1 MVKPMPDIPLDPLVA
16 NSLLPHGLCL
26 NWKPALL
33 ALHVMSDG
41 IIALSYFSIPFGL
54 AYFVSQRKD
63 LEYRWMFIL
72 FAAFILACGT
82 THLFDIWTLWHPDY
96 FAQGLIKAATAGIS
110 LATAILLWPVLQ
122 QALTLP
128 SPRQLSLINADLES
142 EITRRRET
150 VLKLEQEAMERR
162 QLELKLRQNEARLMT
177 VLDTTV
183 EGILTVSPS
192 GIIETA
198 NAAASRMFGRRSGQL
213 EGLPAETIIRAAE
226 GKQGPILLSHLAQSA
241 DTPGG
246 VKQSEFVGIRR
257 QGETFPID
265 ISVGKTRHGEPQ
277 FTCVLRD
284 MTEQRKTEE
293 QLRQNE
299 RQLKQQET
307 ELLHMQRLS
316 TVGELAA
323 MMAHEI
329 NQPLGAIVNY
339 LGGITLRFEP
349 VLNDHPPLRE
359 AVAESA
365 RLANRTSHIVQSI
378 RNLVRRRDDE
388 RELLD
393 MAALVQETASLLK
406 QEMDRH
412 HIQLQN
418 DLPDSLPPIEGE
430 RVKLQQLLLNLIL
443 NAIEALAPI
452 EQLPR
457 IIRIQAPDTVSDD
470 TLEICISDN
479 GIGLSPDRL
488 TRIFDP
494 FVTSK
499 SDGVGL
505 GLSICKSIIESH
517 GGEIAVTESGPGGST
532 FSIRLPKK
540 RQQGAA

>member
-1 MVKPMPDIPLDPLVA
+1 
-16 NSLLPHGLCL
+16 
-26 NWKPALL
+26 
-33 ALHVMSDG
+33 
-41 IIALSYFSIPFGL
+41 
-54 AYFVSQRKD
+54 
-63 LEYRWMFIL
+63 
-72 FAAFILACGT
+72 
-82 THLFDIWTLWHPDY
+82 
-96 FAQGLIKAATAGIS
+96 
-110 LATAILLWPVLQ
+110 
-122 QALTLP
+122 
-128 SPRQLSLINADLES
+128 
-142 EITRRRET
+142 
-150 VLKLEQEAMERR
+150 
-162 QLELKLRQNEARLMT
+162 
-177 VLDTTV
+177 
-183 EGILTVSPS
+183 
-192 GIIETA
+192 
-198 NAAASRMFGRRSGQL
+198 
-213 EGLPAETIIRAAE
+213 
-226 GKQGPILLSHLAQSA
+226 
-241 DTPGG
+241 
-246 VKQSEFVGIRR
+246 
-257 QGETFPID
+257 
-265 ISVGKTRHGEPQ
+265 
-277 FTCVLRD
+277 
-284 MTEQRKTEE
+284 
-293 QLRQNE
+293 
-299 RQLKQQET
+299 
-307 ELLHMQRLS
+307 
-316 TVGELAA
+316 
-323 MMAHEI
+323 
-329 NQPLGAIVNY
+329 
-339 LGGITLRFEP
+339 
-349 VLNDHPPLRE
+349 
-359 AVAESA
+359 VAESA

-517 GGEIAVTESGPGGST
+517 GGEIAVTEFGSGGST

-540 RQQGAA
+540 RQQGAE

>member
-1 MVKPMPDIPLDPLVA
+1 MVKPMPNIPLDPLISS
-16 NSLLPHGLCL
+16 SLLPHGLCL
-26 NWKPALL
+26 SWKPGLL
-33 ALHVMSDG
+33 ALHVLSDA

-54 AYFVSQRKD
+54 AYFISQRKD
-63 LEYRWMFIL
+63 LEYRWMFTL

-82 THLFDIWTLWHPDY
+82 THLLDIWTLWHPDY
-96 FAQGLIKAATAGIS
+96 FAQGLIKALTAVVS

-128 SPRQLSLINADLES
+128 SPRQLALINADLER

-183 EGILTVSPS
+183 EGILTVTPS
-192 GIIETA
+192 GLIETA
-198 NAAASRMFGRRSGQL
+198 NAAASRMFGRQSEQL
-213 EGLPAETIIRAAE
+213 EGLPADTIIRAAE
-226 GKQGPILLSHLAQSA
+226 GAQGPSLLAHLGQSA
-241 DTPGG
+241 DIPGG
-246 VKQSEFVGIRR
+246 EKHTDFVGINRNG
-257 QGETFPID
+257 QIFPID
-265 ISVGKTRHGEPQ
+265 ISVGKTRHGQPH

-284 MTEQRKTEE
+284 MTEQRKIEE
-293 QLRQNE
+293 QLRHNQ

-349 VLNDHPPLRE
+349 LLNDHPPLRE
-359 AVAESA
+359 AVEESA

-378 RNLVRRRDDE
+378 RNLVRRREDE
-388 RELLD
+388 REWLD
-393 MAALVQETASLLK
+393 MAALVKETVSLLK

-412 HIQLQN
+412 HIQLHN
-418 DLPDSLPPIEGE
+418 DLPESLPRIEGE

-443 NAIEALAPI
+443 NAIEALASV
-452 EQLPR
+452 ERQPR
-457 IIRIQAPDTVSDD
+457 IIRIETPDTASADI
-470 TLEICISDN
+470 LEIRISDN
-479 GIGLSPDRL
+479 GIGLTPDRL

-517 GGEIAVTESGPGGST
+517 GGEIAVNESGPGGST
-532 FSIRLPKK
+532 FSIKLPKK
-540 RQQGAA
+540 HQQGAA

>member
-1 MVKPMPDIPLDPLVA
+1 L
-16 NSLLPHGLCL
+16 G
-26 NWKPALL
+26 
-33 ALHVMSDG
+33 
-41 IIALSYFSIPFGL
+41 
-54 AYFVSQRKD
+54 
-63 LEYRWMFIL
+63 
-72 FAAFILACGT
+72 
-82 THLFDIWTLWHPDY
+82 HL
-96 FAQGLIKAATAGIS
+96 G
-110 LATAILLWPVLQ
+110 
-122 QALTLP
+122 
-128 SPRQLSLINADLES
+128 
-142 EITRRRET
+142 
-150 VLKLEQEAMERR
+150 
-162 QLELKLRQNEARLMT
+162 
-177 VLDTTV
+177 
-183 EGILTVSPS
+183 
-192 GIIETA
+192 
-198 NAAASRMFGRRSGQL
+198 
-213 EGLPAETIIRAAE
+213 
-226 GKQGPILLSHLAQSA
+226 QSA
-241 DTPGG
+241 DTAGG
-246 VKQSEFVGIRR
+246 EKQTEFVGIRR

-265 ISVGKTRHGEPQ
+265 ISVGKTRHGEPH

-284 MTEQRKTEE
+284 MTKQRKTEE

-359 AVAESA
+359 AVEESA

-388 RELLD
+388 REWLD

-406 QEMDRH
+406 QEMERNQ
-412 HIQLQN
+412 IQLYN

-452 EQLPR
+452 ERQPR
-457 IIRIQAPDTVSDD
+457 IIRIQTPYAASDD
-470 TLEICISDN
+470 TLEIRISDN
-479 GIGLSPDRL
+479 GIGLSPARL

-505 GLSICKSIIESH
+505 GLSICKSIVESH
-517 GGEIAVTESGPGGST
+517 SGEIAVTESGPGGST

-540 RQQGAA
+540 RQQGPHE